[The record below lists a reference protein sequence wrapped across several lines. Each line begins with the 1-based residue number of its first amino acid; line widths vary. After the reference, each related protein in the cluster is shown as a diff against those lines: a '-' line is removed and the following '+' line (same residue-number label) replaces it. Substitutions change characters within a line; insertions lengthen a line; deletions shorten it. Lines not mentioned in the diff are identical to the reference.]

1 MKTIKVYD
9 TISKELVEVEVSDDV
24 YVHFN
29 RTKWNIEDNNASFYK
44 HEIQFSQFFDDLD
57 FSPLIDN
64 GVEERVIDDVLIE
77 KMMKAL
83 KTLSGK
89 DMELIHCLYYEHF
102 SESKCAEI
110 IGTTQQ
116 NISKKKHR
124 ILYKLNKLLE
134 K

>member
-9 TISKELVEVEVSDDV
+9 TIRKELVDVEVSDEV

-29 RTKWNIEDNNASFYK
+29 RTKWNIEDNNDSFYK
-44 HEIQFSQFFDDLD
+44 HEIQFSQLLDELD
-57 FSPLIDN
+57 FSSLIDN
-64 GVEERVIDDVLIE
+64 GTEERAIDDVLIE

-83 KTLSGK
+83 KTLPGK
-89 DMELIHCLYYEHF
+89 DLKLIHFLYYEHF

-116 NISKKKHR
+116 NIQ
-124 ILYKLNKLLE
+124 LT
-134 K
+134 